1 MQVIDPTSPVRKHF
15 QLREILL
22 DMLEGDF
29 AVDDAIPSERELCAR
44 FGLAR
49 MTVRKAVDHLVLEGR
64 LYRVP
69 GKGTFVAR
77 PKIALRLQL
86 ASFSADMR
94 ARGLEPGSVDLG
106 RRVTPAGRRVAR
118 ELGLADDEPVHV
130 IERLRTADGLPMGIE
145 RNHFPAALTP
155 GLIDEPLDGK
165 SLFAVLED
173 RYGIVFD
180 EGEQII
186 EAGVADGTDARLL
199 GLSEGSAVLLHQRR
213 ARASGRPVEYAVS
226 TYRADR
232 YQLTAALELPPRN
245 IVSPM
250 EDAVPAGAGRVSS
263 GSEPGH
269 GVPDDVLAD
278 LVRAQRVP
286 PRQDSSLPNR

>member
-1 MQVIDPTSPVRKHF
+1 MYVIDPASPVRKHF

-22 DMLEGDF
+22 DMIERDF

-49 MTVRKAVDHLVLEGR
+49 MTVRKALDHLVLEGH
-64 LYRVP
+64 LHRVP

-77 PKIALRLQL
+77 PKIGLRLQL
-86 ASFSADMR
+86 ASFSEGMR
-94 ARGLEPGSVDLG
+94 ARGLEPGSIELA

-118 ELGLADDEPVHV
+118 ELGLALEAPVHV
-130 IERLRTADGLPMGIE
+130 IERLRTADGVPMGIE
-145 RNHFPAALTP
+145 RNHFPAVLTP
-155 GLIDEPLDGK
+155 GLLDEPLKGR
-165 SLFAVLED
+165 SLFTVLEE

-180 EGEQII
+180 EGEQVI

-213 ARASGRPVEYAVS
+213 ARAGGHPVEFAVS

-232 YQLTAALELPPRN
+232 YQLTAPLELPPRN
-245 IVSPM
+245 TVGSV
-250 EDAVPAGAGRVSS
+250 EAAVPA
-263 GSEPGH
+263 H
-269 GVPDDVLAD
+269 
-278 LVRAQRVP
+278 
-286 PRQDSSLPNR
+286 